1 MLAAAALLAILGYVV
16 VQGVGAINWAFLTQA
31 SASRSAFPAAA
42 SATESSGT
50 VIIIGIATAMAVPI
64 GLLTGI
70 YLALFGR
77 GAIPE
82 ALRFLSDVLSGV
94 PSIAIGL
101 FAYAVLVAPFKHF
114 SAFSASF
121 AFMMLMLPLLVRTSE
136 QAIRSVPQTVREGA
150 LALGMSNFRATVQH
164 RDPDRDAR
172 RSLPRCCL
180 AIARVTGE
188 TAPLL
193 FTAFGSQ
200 FWETN
205 PNQSDGGARAASL
218 HLRHLAVSEL
228 AGAGVGRRARADRGR
243 VRFELGRAVDV
254 APGDAGPRSSE
265 RCGAAGE
272 LLADRRSERLLR
284 RAQGGRQRLDR
295 VSAQGRDGVD
305 RAVGLREDDAAC
317 AASIASTS

>member
-1 MLAAAALLAILGYVV
+1 MATADDALASRFSTRYRRLGRRRVYASLGTGLALCCAALAAAALLAILGYVTY
-16 VQGVGAINWAFLTQA
+16 QGIGAINWAFLTQLPHPVGVPGGGVGNGILG
-31 SASRSAFPAAA
+31 SI
-42 SATESSGT
+42 
-50 VIIIGIATAMAVPI
+50 IIIGTATAMAVPI

-77 GAIPE
+77 GPIPE

-150 LALGMSNFRATVQH
+150 LALGMSNLRATV
-164 RDPDRDAR
+164 RIV
-172 RSLPRCCL
+172 LPTAMPAIITALLL

-200 FWETN
+200 FWETKPNN
-205 PNQSDGGARAASL
+205 PMAELSLQVFTYAISPYPSWQQQAWGGALLLIAAVFVLS
-218 HLRHLAVSEL
+218 V
-228 AGAGVGRRARADRGR
+228 GA
-243 VRFELGRAVDV
+243 RFM
-254 APGDAGPRSSE
+254 
-265 RCGAAGE
+265 
-272 LLADRRSERLLR
+272 LR
-284 RAQGGRQRLDR
+284 RATR
-295 VSAQGRDGVD
+295 
-305 RAVGLREDDAAC
+305 GL
-317 AASIASTS
+317 TG

>member
-1 MLAAAALLAILGYVV
+1 MSVKYQRLGFRRAYGAFGTMLALFCAALAAAALLAILGYVV
-16 VQGVGAINWAFLTQA
+16 VQGIGAINWAFLTQL
-31 SASRSAFPAAA
+31 PHPVGVPGGGVGNGIL
-42 SATESSGT
+42 GT
-50 VIIIGIATAMAVPI
+50 IIVIGIATLMAVPV

-101 FAYAVLVAPFKHF
+101 FAYAVLVAPLKHF

-150 LALGMSNFRATVQH
+150 LALGMSNFRATVFIVL
-164 RDPDRDAR
+164 PTAR
-172 RSLPRCCL
+172 PAIITALLL

-200 FWETN
+200 FWEKN
-205 PNQSDGGARAASL
+205 PNNPMAVLALQVFNYAISPYPNWQAQAWAGALLLVVAVLILSLGARL
-218 HLRHLAVSEL
+218 MLRNAM
-228 AGAGVGRRARADRGR
+228 RG
-243 VRFELGRAVDV
+243 
-254 APGDAGPRSSE
+254 
-265 RCGAAGE
+265 
-272 LLADRRSERLLR
+272 
-284 RAQGGRQRLDR
+284 LD
-295 VSAQGRDGVD
+295 S
-305 RAVGLREDDAAC
+305 
-317 AASIASTS
+317 

>member
-1 MLAAAALLAILGYVV
+1 MSVKYQRLGYRRAYGSLGTALALGCAALAAGALLAILGYVV
-16 VQGVGAINWAFLTQA
+16 VQGIGAVNWAFLTQL
-31 SASRSAFPAAA
+31 PHPVGVPGGGVGNGIL
-42 SATESSGT
+42 GT
-50 VIIIGIATAMAVPI
+50 IIIIGIATLMAVPI

-101 FAYAVLVAPFKHF
+101 FAYAVLVAPLKHF

-150 LALGMSNFRATVQH
+150 LALGMSNFRATVFIVL
-164 RDPDRDAR
+164 PTAR
-172 RSLPRCCL
+172 PAIITALLL

-200 FWETN
+200 FWEKN
-205 PNQSDGGARAASL
+205 PNNPMAVLALQVFNYAISPYPNWQAQAWAGAFLLVLAVLILSLGARL
-218 HLRHLAVSEL
+218 M
-228 AGAGVGRRARADRGR
+228 
-243 VRFELGRAVDV
+243 
-254 APGDAGPRSSE
+254 
-265 RCGAAGE
+265 
-272 LLADRRSERLLR
+272 LR
-284 RAQGGRQRLDR
+284 RAMR
-295 VSAQGRDGVD
+295 
-305 RAVGLREDDAAC
+305 GLE
-317 AASIASTS
+317 S

>member
-1 MLAAAALLAILGYVV
+1 MERTRIDVMAPSRHLGKRRIYGSLGVALALGCAAFAAGALLLVLGYVV
-16 VQGVGAINWAFLTQA
+16 VQGAGAINWAFLTQLPHPVGVPGGGVGNGILG
-31 SASRSAFPAAA
+31 SI
-42 SATESSGT
+42 
-50 VIIIGIATAMAVPI
+50 IIIGIATAMAVPM

-82 ALRFLSDVLSGV
+82 GLRFLSDVLSGV

-101 FAYAVLVAPFKHF
+101 FAYAVLVAPLRHF
-114 SAFSASF
+114 SGFSASF

-150 LALGMSNFRATVQH
+150 LALGMSNFRATVQIVL
-164 RDPDRDAR
+164 PTAR
-172 RSLPRCCL
+172 PAIITALLL

-205 PNQSDGGARAASL
+205 PNQPMAVLALQVFNYAISPYPNWQQQAWGGALLLVVAVLALSLGARFMLSRAT
-218 HLRHLAVSEL
+218 
-228 AGAGVGRRARADRGR
+228 RG
-243 VRFELGRAVDV
+243 FEG
-254 APGDAGPRSSE
+254 
-265 RCGAAGE
+265 
-272 LLADRRSERLLR
+272 
-284 RAQGGRQRLDR
+284 
-295 VSAQGRDGVD
+295 
-305 RAVGLREDDAAC
+305 
-317 AASIASTS
+317 

>member
-1 MLAAAALLAILGYVV
+1 MTQSFSTRGLGRRRAIGTLGTAMALFCAALAAASLLAILGYVV
-16 VQGVGAINWAFLTQA
+16 VQGVRAIDWAFLTQLPHPVGVEGGGVGNGIVG
-31 SASRSAFPAAA
+31 SI
-42 SATESSGT
+42 
-50 VIIIGIATAMAVPI
+50 IIIGIATLMAVPI

-77 GAIPE
+77 GPIPE

-114 SAFSASF
+114 SGFSASF

-150 LALGMSNFRATVQH
+150 LALGMSNFRASVH
-164 RDPDRDAR
+164 IV
-172 RSLPRCCL
+172 LPTAMPAIITALLL

-188 TAPLL
+188 VAPLL

-205 PNQSDGGARAASL
+205 PGNPMPELSLQVFTYAISPYPSWQAQAWGGALLLIMAVFVLSLGARLFLQRAMRL
-218 HLRHLAVSEL
+218 
-228 AGAGVGRRARADRGR
+228 
-243 VRFELGRAVDV
+243 
-254 APGDAGPRSSE
+254 E
-265 RCGAAGE
+265 R
-272 LLADRRSERLLR
+272 
-284 RAQGGRQRLDR
+284 
-295 VSAQGRDGVD
+295 
-305 RAVGLREDDAAC
+305 
-317 AASIASTS
+317 

>member
-1 MLAAAALLAILGYVV
+1 VAAAVKLVAGSRNLGRRRLWGSLGTALALFCAALAAGALLLILGYVFV
-16 VQGVGAINWAFLTQA
+16 KGIGAINWDFLTQL
-31 SASRSAFPAAA
+31 PHPIGVPGGGVGNGIL
-42 SATESSGT
+42 GT
-50 VIIIGIATAMAVPI
+50 IIIIALATAMAIPI

-101 FAYAVLVAPFKHF
+101 FAYAVLVAPLKHF

-150 LALGMSNFRATVQH
+150 LALGMSNFRATMKIV
-164 RDPDRDAR
+164 
-172 RSLPRCCL
+172 LPTAMPAIITALLL

-193 FTAFGSQ
+193 FTAFGTQ
-200 FWETN
+200 FWEMN
-205 PNQSDGGARAASL
+205 PNNPMAVLALQVFTYAISPYPNWQAQAWGGALLLIAAVFVLSL
-218 HLRHLAVSEL
+218 
-228 AGAGVGRRARADRGR
+228 GA
-243 VRFELGRAVDV
+243 
-254 APGDAGPRSSE
+254 
-265 RCGAAGE
+265 
-272 LLADRRSERLLR
+272 RLMLR
-284 RAQGGRQRLDR
+284 RAMRGLD
-295 VSAQGRDGVD
+295 A
-305 RAVGLREDDAAC
+305 
-317 AASIASTS
+317 